1 MGHESGNEQVTF
13 RGRMDSR
20 GRVQIRKEER
30 IALGIDD
37 IADGEKILLELDVRV
52 LKRLPGESADD

>member
-1 MGHESGNEQVTF
+1 
-13 RGRMDSR
+13 MDSR

-37 IADGEKILLELDVRV
+37 IADGEKVLLELDVRV
-52 LKRLPGESADD
+52 MKRLPGESADD